1 MYYFKDHLNFS
12 NNLQDNLYIL
22 RQRQLK
28 EAAAWSPSSGGPAIP
43 ESAAGTNELK
53 DRMRNVK
60 QSGDRPQSKDY
71 LEMEAEVK
79 RREGTG
85 SSGIP
90 QSSDVKTDRVAGDWV
105 ERYARK
111 LDMDPR
117 KVENIRRGVIDMDT
131 SGRGED
137 PISQTQDQVAQ
148 RGVEA
153 YDKAKQYVVDMQ
165 KRDAD
170 KRKPVQPISG
180 GSDIDIQRGQY
191 NTNDQNSDTMDFR
204 QEVKNFTNNF
214 KSPAEFKTGSVN
226 DTGADAGG
234 YGPPKSE
241 DDTGKT
247 AAEKLEIL
255 KNKDPN
261 YDAFK
266 QKVLVNIQV
275 DKQFPNR
282 QYNSDRKYYT
292 YGQPPAKEELYSKKP
307 DYVNTNSQVN
317 TGISDAQ
324 RALTDKASGA
334 VKDIIRGG
342 SDWMKKQSMNS
353 PGVRYPE
360 VGPDSDVQRGQYNT
374 NDDTSDTMDFRQE
387 VKNFSN
393 LFKSPAEFKTGSMND
408 AGADAGG
415 YGPPSDLNVDS
426 SVNLNTRD
434 PMAFAKY
441 LNSLRQPRFSNIP
454 KSNVGGGGPD
464 IDTQRGQFNIN
475 DPDSPGYNPNADMV
489 SPRKPSTEYGT
500 DLVDRLKQVGS
511 DTTPDQSSL
520 KTTLQDIIDRMKN
533 NTLPKQP
540 FRPRVSRRPRSR

>member
-1 MYYFKDHLNFS
+1 
-12 NNLQDNLYIL
+12 
-22 RQRQLK
+22 
-28 EAAAWSPSSGGPAIP
+28 
-43 ESAAGTNELK
+43 
-53 DRMRNVK
+53 MRNIK
-60 QSGDRPQSKDY
+60 QSGDRPQSKEY
-71 LEMEAEVK
+71 KEMEAEVN
-79 RREGTG
+79 RREGRG

-90 QSSDVKTDRVAGDWV
+90 QSSDVKTDTVAGDWV

-191 NTNDQNSDTMDFR
+191 NTNDETSDTMDFR

-234 YGPPKSE
+234 YGPPKPTTPE
-241 DDTGKT
+241 DTLRARQFATNNLTGESQLRNLMG
-247 AAEKLEIL
+247 AATPATDLDMPKGAYS
-255 KNKDPN
+255 PQPTSPSVRG
-261 YDAFK
+261 F
-266 QKVLVNIQV
+266 
-275 DKQFPNR
+275 
-282 QYNSDRKYYT
+282 DR
-292 YGQPPAKEELYSKKP
+292 GQSIIG
-307 DYVNTNSQVN
+307 DVS
-317 TGISDAQ
+317 G
-324 RALTDKASGA
+324 TDM
-334 VKDIIRGG
+334 DI
-342 SDWMKKQSMNS
+342 
-353 PGVRYPE
+353 
-360 VGPDSDVQRGQYNT
+360 QRGQYNT
-374 NDDTSDTMDFRQE
+374 NDETSDTMDFRQE

-415 YGPPSDLNVDS
+415 YGPPSDLNVDAS
-426 SVNLNTRD
+426 ANLNARD

-441 LNSLRQPRFSNIP
+441 LNSLRQPRFSAKP
-454 KSNVGGGGPD
+454 KSNIGGGGPD

-475 DPDSPGYNPNADMV
+475 DPDLPGYNPNADMV

-500 DLVDRLKQVGS
+500 DLIDQLKQLGS
-511 DTTPDQSSL
+511 ETTPDQSSL
-520 KTTLQDIIDRMKN
+520 KNTLQDIIDRMKN
-533 NTLPKQP
+533 QSNK
-540 FRPRVSRRPRSR
+540 SRIKFKSRSSFKK